1 MKTYRVWS
9 INVKNHTPM
18 WVMGE
23 YDSKKKA
30 INRAR
35 KMIQEASIG
44 NEELKITLFRASI
57 SIDNS
62 PDHDCVYLK
71 LRGETVGAVV
81 EAVTSSDEDED
92 LIYLLIQV
100 LAENFRE
107 TDESH

>member
-1 MKTYRVWS
+1 MKLYRVWS
-9 INVKNHTPM
+9 INTKNHTPM

-30 INRAR
+30 INRAK
-35 KMIQEASIG
+35 KMIQEASLG
-44 NEELKITLFRASI
+44 NDELKIGLFRASI

-62 PDHDCVYLK
+62 PDHDCVYLR
-71 LRGETVGAVV
+71 LPGETVGGVI
-81 EAVTSSDEDED
+81 EAVTSSDDDED

-107 TDESH
+107 ADGNQ